1 MCFLYGWHVNGNFA
15 VYSTN
20 IFLEQTFRRRGM
32 RFESSRWQFLNSNFC
47 RLFEI
52 TGNKINVIRAVVV
65 AQLVEWSLPIPEVR
79 GLNPVIGKIYWPFV
93 YCQLYWKDENTE
105 KEAGNGPFL
114 KIKWMLDCLQL
125 GKFNFS
131 FCTCFYVKTDPTYVL
146 MQVVYRLSRKWFQ
159 PLTHVYTCLLGITK

>member
-1 MCFLYGWHVNGNFA
+1 MNGNFA

-79 GLNPVIGKIYWPFV
+79 DSNLVIGKTLFIY
-93 YCQLYWKDENTE
+93 
-105 KEAGNGPFL
+105 
-114 KIKWMLDCLQL
+114 
-125 GKFNFS
+125 
-131 FCTCFYVKTDPTYVL
+131 
-146 MQVVYRLSRKWFQ
+146 
-159 PLTHVYTCLLGITK
+159 